1 MMPSVFLAGTRM
13 ALVQY
18 FRRKARALSRRTLGT
33 VPAASR
39 VCFGAVPSGV
49 SGDTGRMNYDSNSS
63 ARPGPSLEV
72 VIRPG
77 GSRVGCWTGSS
88 RTSCSGFTV
97 DVAIWVKLAGA
108 QMKTAS
114 RESSAAQSRPVCP
127 NRPRGGICM
136 PRISSQSLRT
146 LGKQPYGRGGPRTV
160 LIDNVEYDLMNPLRG
175 GCVHVRQRS
184 RSSV

>member
-77 GSRVGCWTGSS
+77 GSCVGCWIASS
-88 RTSCSGFTV
+88 RMSCSGFTV
-97 DVAIWVKLAGA
+97 DVAIWVKLVGA

-114 RESSAAQSRPVCP
+114 RESSAAQPRPVCP
-127 NRPRGGICM
+127 NRPRGGICV
-136 PRISSQSLRT
+136 PRISSRSLRT
-146 LGKQPYGRGGPRTV
+146 LRKPYGRGGPRTV